1 MALYPATLYGP
12 AFLSSS
18 AAVIYDSDSPITAAP
33 TTKLDNVT
41 IIKQIIVCNT
51 DTSARTFTLYL
62 DTNSTAA
69 ASETL
74 FNAVSLAVNE
84 TKIINT
90 SIVLR
95 AAQDQKIMALA
106 SVANKVTITLVGLE
120 EYA

>member
-12 AFLSSS
+12 AFLTTS
-18 AAVIYDSDSPITAAP
+18 AAVIYDSDTP
-33 TTKLDNVT
+33 TVLGSASATNVT
-41 IIKQIIVCNT
+41 IVKQIIVCNT
-51 DTSARTFTLYL
+51 DSQARTFTLYL

-74 FNAVSLAVNE
+74 FNAVSLAINE

-95 AAQDQKIMALA
+95 ADKDQKIMALA
-106 SVANKVTITLVGLE
+106 SVGSKVTITLVGLE
-120 EYA
+120 EY

>member
-1 MALYPATLYGP
+1 MALYPVTLYGP
-12 AFLSSS
+12 NFLSNS
-18 AAVIYDSDSPITAAP
+18 AAVIYDSDTP
-33 TTKLDNVT
+33 TVAGATKLDNVT

-95 AAQDQKIMALA
+95 ADKDQKIMALA
-106 SVANKVTITLVGLE
+106 SVSNKVTITLVGLE

>member
-1 MALYPATLYGP
+1 MALYPVTLYGP
-12 AFLSSS
+12 SFLTDT
-18 AAVIYDSDSPITAAP
+18 AAVVYNSDISTVAA
-33 TTKLDNVT
+33 TSKADNVA

-51 DTSARTFTLYL
+51 DSSARTFTLYL

-95 AAQDQKIMALA
+95 ADKDQKIMAMA
-106 SVANKVTITLVGLE
+106 SVGSKVTLTLVGLE